1 MKKTISITA
10 FNESGV
16 LTRISTVFSSRGF
29 NIDSIAVGPTETTGV
44 SRITIVL
51 PGNDQVLDQ
60 VIKQL
65 NKLVQIIQVKD
76 VTTAPCV
83 ERELMLIKVEASQK
97 LRPEIIEIAEIF
109 RAKIVDIS
117 DTSIMMEITGDPG
130 KIVVIQ
136 ELLKKYKILKI
147 ARTGKIALERDLGI
161 NTEYLKTL

>member
-29 NIDSIAVGPTETTGV
+29 NIDSIAVGPTETIGV

-76 VTTAPCV
+76 VTNAPCV
-83 ERELMLIKVEASQK
+83 ER
-97 LRPEIIEIAEIF
+97 
-109 RAKIVDIS
+109 
-117 DTSIMMEITGDPG
+117 
-130 KIVVIQ
+130 
-136 ELLKKYKILKI
+136 
-147 ARTGKIALERDLGI
+147 
-161 NTEYLKTL
+161 